1 MPSDI
6 TVGDALLGV
15 KHQLEPMASP
25 GKPQGIY
32 DVVRNYRIALNR
44 AEQYPEAFTKACASM
59 DSSNA
64 WSVLT
69 KAEEIATKLRVQH
82 LSNQPLSSLSG
93 GERKRIA
100 LAAALIQEPDVLLLD
115 EPTNHL
121 DLAAIQWLSDL
132 ILENKKLTVLVVTHD
147 RAFLELVCDTIL
159 ELDRGS
165 LYSYPG
171 NYAAF
176 LEAKEARLALEDAAV
191 QAAKAKYR
199 VELDWMRRQPQARET
214 KAKARIEAFYKLEK
228 ATKPRSK
235 DPNLT
240 LNSADQRRLGGN
252 IMKLKDVS
260 LAFGPDKILLDS
272 FSYDFIKGDRIGI
285 VGRNGRLR
293 QENARCVV
301 SCRRILIM
309 FAPGVGKS
317 TFIRILSGAQQIDSG
332 HVEPG
337 ETIVLGVYDQMGLEI
352 TRDDMTVIEFVMDEV
367 KDFTGAAVSE
377 APERARKLLKQFEFP
392 RQRWNERVTMLSGG
406 ERRRLQLLSVLSKNP
421 NFLIL
426 DEPSN
431 DLDINSIAALE
442 DYLRDFKGVLVVVS
456 HDKFFTDKVTD
467 HLFVFEGNGVV
478 KDYLGSLSEYAECLI
493 EQENSSYASSDS
505 SYGLDQQGK
514 TTSYSYK
521 EDKAA
526 RNERQNSL
534 RKLKKEMSSLET
546 SMEKLKSK
554 IAQLQEEIDSSSEEG
569 WSVLAELTDK
579 LNQEK
584 AKLEEKEFR
593 WLEVAEEI
601 EYLDQVEV

>member
-1 MPSDI
+1 
-6 TVGDALLGV
+6 
-15 KHQLEPMASP
+15 
-25 GKPQGIY
+25 
-32 DVVRNYRIALNR
+32 
-44 AEQYPEAFTKACASM
+44 
-59 DSSNA
+59 
-64 WSVLT
+64 
-69 KAEEIATKLRVQH
+69 
-82 LSNQPLSSLSG
+82 
-93 GERKRIA
+93 
-100 LAAALIQEPDVLLLD
+100 
-115 EPTNHL
+115 
-121 DLAAIQWLSDL
+121 
-132 ILENKKLTVLVVTHD
+132 
-147 RAFLELVCDTIL
+147 
-159 ELDRGS
+159 
-165 LYSYPG
+165 
-171 NYAAF
+171 
-176 LEAKEARLALEDAAV
+176 
-191 QAAKAKYR
+191 
-199 VELDWMRRQPQARET
+199 
-214 KAKARIEAFYKLEK
+214 
-228 ATKPRSK
+228 
-235 DPNLT
+235 
-240 LNSADQRRLGGN
+240 
-252 IMKLKDVS
+252 
-260 LAFGPDKILLDS
+260 
-272 FSYDFIKGDRIGI
+272 
-285 VGRNGRLR
+285 
-293 QENARCVV
+293 
-301 SCRRILIM
+301 
-309 FAPGVGKS
+309 
-317 TFIRILSGAQQIDSG
+317 
-332 HVEPG
+332 
-337 ETIVLGVYDQMGLEI
+337 
-352 TRDDMTVIEFVMDEV
+352 
-367 KDFTGAAVSE
+367 
-377 APERARKLLKQFEFP
+377 
-392 RQRWNERVTMLSGG
+392 
-406 ERRRLQLLSVLSKNP
+406 
-421 NFLIL
+421 LIL